1 MFDELEFKKLIE
13 ELKKVS
19 QNQYEIRPW
28 GIFTKFSTMH
38 SGITLKEIVVR
49 PMQRLSLQ
57 KHLRRDELW
66 IFLSPD
72 MMVDTIAPNGA
83 EETRNPAPVTEGA
96 LPRIYIPRNWWHRLT
111 NIGDK
116 TGHILEIS
124 FGEFDE
130 NDIIRSED
138 DYGRIKEIST
148 KEKWLD

>member
-1 MFDELEFKKLIE
+1 MLEVWKDAPKTQHE
-13 ELKKVS
+13 E
-19 QNQYEIRPW
+19 RPW

-38 SGITLKEIVVR
+38 SGITLKEIVVK

-72 MMVDTIAPNGA
+72 MIVDTIAPNGA
-83 EETRNPAPVTEGA
+83 KETRNPAPVTEGA

-111 NIGDK
+111 NVGDK
-116 TGHILEIS
+116 TGHLLEIS

-130 NDIIRSED
+130 DDIIRLED
-138 DYGRIKEIST
+138 DFGRVKTSDKT
-148 KEKWLD
+148 EK